1 MNLKNVIVLVI
12 SLVFFS
18 AFSEDEETVV
28 APTAPDCTSL
38 TATLLA
44 EGLAF
49 NSMLEGTTTWDST
62 VCDSYVDAAQ
72 AFLDGGCTM
81 CEADEP
87 ACLEDESNED
97 ICCDEMTQQD
107 ITEMSAI
114 CASGTGM

>member
-1 MNLKNVIVLVI
+1 MNLKNVIVLVS

-18 AFSEDEETVV
+18 ACSEDEETVV
-28 APTAPDCTSL
+28 APAAPDCTSL

-44 EGLAF
+44 EGLTFTA
-49 NSMLEGTTTWDST
+49 MMETTWDST

-72 AFLDGGCTM
+72 AFLDGECTI

-87 ACLEDESNED
+87 ACLEDESNDD

-107 ITEMSAI
+107 ITEISAM
-114 CASGTGM
+114 CTSGTGM

>member
-1 MNLKNVIVLVI
+1 MNLKNITVLVI

-18 AFSEDEETVV
+18 ACSEDEETIV
-28 APTAPDCTSL
+28 APTTTDCTSL
-38 TATLLA
+38 TVTLLA

-49 NSMLEGTTTWDST
+49 NAMIEETTWDST

-72 AFLDGGCTM
+72 AFLDGECTI

-87 ACLEDESNED
+87 ACLEDGSNED

-107 ITEMSAI
+107 ITEISAL
-114 CASGTGM
+114 CASGAGM